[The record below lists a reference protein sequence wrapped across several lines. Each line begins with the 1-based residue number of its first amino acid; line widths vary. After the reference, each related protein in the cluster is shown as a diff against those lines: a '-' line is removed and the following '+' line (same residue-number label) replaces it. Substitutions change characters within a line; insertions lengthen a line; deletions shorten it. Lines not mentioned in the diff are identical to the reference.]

1 MTSVNTQDFR
11 VDNPLQGITV
21 IELGQFIAGPMAG
34 QQLADF
40 GARVIKIE
48 RPGAGDPF
56 RTYDAARRIENY
68 GYNFRAYNRKKLSV
82 ALDIQNPEGAAVLKR
97 LIAKAD
103 VVLENF
109 RPGVMTRAG
118 LDYETMKAL
127 NDKIIY
133 CSISGFAEDGPNAR
147 RPAFD
152 TIGQALSGM
161 LHLFV
166 DPNAPMMRGPTIVD
180 QATGLQAAGAIM
192 AMLVARGRNGSG
204 GRIDISMVDAAIGFI
219 PDVLA
224 AHTDVGL
231 KIDTTTR
238 SAGSQAFVMGCSDGR
253 LVAIQ
258 LGGLQKNWIALIN
271 AIGRPDFAEDER
283 FKQRSDRI
291 TNWLTLM
298 EELRPVFKTQSRD
311 VWVDRLVAADL
322 PCAEVRDISEVMD
335 GAEVKHSQLFEA
347 REHPQAGPLTM
358 LKRVARI
365 EGSRGPEQPLP
376 ALLGEHNDA
385 ILGEVGY
392 AGEEIQRLRDS
403 SVLGQRPGTAVA

>member
-1 MTSVNTQDFR
+1 MTNGSAEAHR
-11 VDNPLQGITV
+11 VDNPLEGVTV

-82 ALDIQNPEGAAVLKR
+82 TLDIQSPEGAAVLKR
-97 LIAKAD
+97 MIKKAD
-103 VVLENF
+103 VLLENF
-109 RPGVMTRAG
+109 RPGVMARAG
-118 LDYETMKAL
+118 LDYDTIKSL

-133 CSISGFAEDGPNAR
+133 CSISGFAEEGPNR
-147 RPAFD
+147 SRPAFD

-166 DPNAPMMRGPTIVD
+166 DPQKPLMRGPTIVD
-180 QATGLQAAGAIM
+180 QATGLQAARAIM
-192 AMLVARGRNGSG
+192 AMLVGKGKSGRG

-238 SAGSQAFVMGCSDGR
+238 SAGSQAFVMACGDGK
-253 LVAIQ
+253 LIAIQ
-258 LGGLQKNWIALIN
+258 LGGLHKNWIALTN
-271 AIGRPDFAEDER
+271 ALGRPDFAEDER
-283 FKQRSDRI
+283 FKLRPTRVA
-291 TNWLTLM
+291 NWLTLM
-298 EELRPVFKTQSRD
+298 DEFRPVFKSQTRE
-311 VWVDRLVAADL
+311 VWLERLLAADL
-322 PCAEVRDISEVMD
+322 PCSEVRDISEVLD
-335 GAEVKHSQLFEA
+335 GSEVKHSQLFET
-347 REHPQAGPLTM
+347 REHPQAGPLTLM
-358 LKRVARI
+358 KRVARI
-365 EGSRGPEQPLP
+365 DSSRGPEQPLP
-376 ALLGEHNDA
+376 ALLGEHNSALLDE
-385 ILGEVGY
+385 LGY
-392 AGEEIQRLRDS
+392 SQEEIDQLRHKGAF
-403 SVLGQRPGTAVA
+403 GQQPEPVK